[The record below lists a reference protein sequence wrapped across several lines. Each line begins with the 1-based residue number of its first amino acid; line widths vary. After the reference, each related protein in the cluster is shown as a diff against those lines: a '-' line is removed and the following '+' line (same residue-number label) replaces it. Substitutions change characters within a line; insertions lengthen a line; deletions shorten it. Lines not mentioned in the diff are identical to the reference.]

1 MALTDKSLFLYG
13 YTITASNQNIPFKIS
28 GGGSELTA
36 VVPAGNYTL
45 TTLMSAIVLAL
56 ETADPA
62 HIYTVTADRTLS
74 SNLQNRVTIA
84 TNGVFLSL
92 LFSSGTTAST
102 SIRTVIGFA
111 STDRTGATT
120 YTGTVTTGTV
130 LQTAWWGFNYQP
142 PESYQRNMGNT
153 SLSASGLRET
163 VSWSIQRFITVE
175 FKYESQADM
184 IAYWNPLNIWMI
196 ETKPFEFTPN
206 TVAPTVVYSVT
217 LEKSS
222 SDGKGLGF
230 MMKEMLPDFPFR
242 YTTGAMEFRL
252 LPDT

>member
-13 YTITASNQNIPFKIS
+13 YTITSTNQNIPFKIA

-36 VVPAGNYTL
+36 VIAAGNYTL
-45 TTLMSAIVLAL
+45 ATLMTAIVTAM

-102 SIRTVIGFA
+102 SVRDVIGFA
-111 STDRTGATT
+111 HTDRTGATT
-120 YTGTVTTGTV
+120 YTGTLTTGTA
-130 LQTAWWGFNYQP
+130 LQTSWWGFNYQP
-142 PESYQRNMGNT
+142 PTSYQKNMGNV
-153 SLSASGLRET
+153 SVSASGLKET
-163 VSWSIQRFITVE
+163 ISWSIQKFITVE
-175 FKYESQADM
+175 FRYESQADM
-184 IAYWNPLNIWMI
+184 VAYWQPLMAWMI
-196 ETKPFEFTPN
+196 IGKPFDFTPN
-206 TVAPTVVYSVT
+206 TVAPTVFYSVT

-222 SDGKGLGF
+222 VDGKGLGF
-230 MMKEMLPDFPFR
+230 MMKEQLPDFPFR
-242 YTTGAMEFRL
+242 YTTGALEFRL
-252 LPDT
+252 LPD